1 MPRSSRQHTANAKT
15 TLEEEK
21 LFRYVNMRRC
31 VCMTYGDYMATPLEN
46 SLAYWSAHLERVSTL
61 DLLEIVALGAMEPNG
76 ITEEY
81 WHALLDLAI
90 RSAFLARSSVHYTT
104 HQLAPFHRYLSGWES
119 EDGSGETHS
128 RDALHYLTIIT
139 NAIEDGDCRVPAGEF
154 RAHAYT
160 LLAQYEYGL
169 FRKRPASASAPTAV
183 LDDGRACG
191 RASDRLI
198 EALFAA
204 DKAAGYGG
212 FVGVVGV
219 GVAFTWREW
228 EEKLH
233 KPLLASATYF
243 ANNLFPQVD
252 EFYNAQ
258 KALQV
263 STTRS
268 RVRVLER

>member
-1 MPRSSRQHTANAKT
+1 M
-15 TLEEEK
+15 
-21 LFRYVNMRRC
+21 
-31 VCMTYGDYMATPLEN
+31 
-46 SLAYWSAHLERVSTL
+46 
-61 DLLEIVALGAMEPNG
+61 
-76 ITEEY
+76 
-81 WHALLDLAI
+81 
-90 RSAFLARSSVHYTT
+90 
-104 HQLAPFHRYLSGWES
+104 
-119 EDGSGETHS
+119 
-128 RDALHYLTIIT
+128 
-139 NAIEDGDCRVPAGEF
+139 
-154 RAHAYT
+154 
-160 LLAQYEYGL
+160 
-169 FRKRPASASAPTAV
+169 
-183 LDDGRACG
+183 
-191 RASDRLI
+191 

-268 RVRVLER
+268 RVGVLER